1 MSAKERKRLAVM
13 SKAHEGEITIKEASA
28 ALGLSYRQGRR
39 VYRRYVDEG
48 DEGLIHRGRGKP
60 SNRGIPVENKDAIL
74 AAYRKTYSDF
84 GPTLASEKLYE
95 REGFC
100 VNHET
105 LRRWLIDA
113 GLWQRCRKRP
123 HHRKRRERMAHFGE
137 LVQMDGSHHRWFAG
151 SEEESC
157 LMDMVDDATG
167 TTLPLMS
174 EEETTKSAMEVLWAW
189 VLKYGIPQALY
200 VDHKNVYVTG
210 REPTL
215 EEQLSGDIPLTQFGR
230 VCKKLGI
237 EIIPAGSPQAKGRVE
252 RKHGVYQDRLV
263 KELRLA
269 GIRDIASANE
279 FLPAYADTLNKR
291 FAIEP
296 LNSSDFHVP
305 VSGDVNLA
313 SVFCMEETRTVAN
326 DWVVSYQNRLFQI
339 LPQRE
344 LPPAG
349 SKVIV
354 SEHLDGSIHL
364 TYKRIEL
371 DCEEIASRPARRR
384 DMPSAVRHETKR
396 IPPPD
401 HPWRRL
407 NSEYLNDAREPA
419 LV

>member
-1 MSAKERKRLAVM
+1 MSAKERKRLALM
-13 SKAHEGEITIKEASA
+13 SKASGGEITIKEASA
-28 ALGLSYRQGRR
+28 AIGLSYRQGRR
-39 VYRRYVDEG
+39 VYRRYIDEG

-60 SNRGIPVENKDAIL
+60 SNRGIPAEDREAML
-74 AAYRKTYSDF
+74 EAYREKYRGF
-84 GPTLASEKLYE
+84 GPTLASEKLCE
-95 REGFC
+95 REGFR
-100 VNHET
+100 VDHET

-123 HHRKRRERMAHFGE
+123 CHRKRRERTPHFGE
-137 LVQMDGSHHRWFAG
+137 LVQMDGSHHQWFDG
-151 SEEESC
+151 SEEKAC
-157 LMDMVDDATG
+157 LMDIVDDATG
-167 TTLPLMS
+167 ITLALMS
-174 EEETTKSAMEVLWAW
+174 DEETIKSAMEVLWVW

-215 EEQLSGDIPLTQFGR
+215 EEQLSGDIPLTHFGKA
-230 VCKKLGI
+230 CKKLGI

-279 FLPAYADTLNKR
+279 FLPAYVDTLNKK

-305 VSGDVNLA
+305 VPGDADLA
-313 SVFCMEETRTVAN
+313 SVFCLEETRTVAN
-326 DWVVSYQNRLFQI
+326 DWVVSCKSRLFQI

-349 SKVIV
+349 SKIIV

-364 TYKRIEL
+364 MYKGIDL
-371 DCEEIASRPARRR
+371 CYEEIASRPMRHCAKPPAVRRR
-384 DMPSAVRHETKR
+384 TKHMPS
-396 IPPPD
+396 PG
-401 HPWRRL
+401 HPWRKF
-407 NSEYLNDAREPA
+407 NPGYLKDVREPA